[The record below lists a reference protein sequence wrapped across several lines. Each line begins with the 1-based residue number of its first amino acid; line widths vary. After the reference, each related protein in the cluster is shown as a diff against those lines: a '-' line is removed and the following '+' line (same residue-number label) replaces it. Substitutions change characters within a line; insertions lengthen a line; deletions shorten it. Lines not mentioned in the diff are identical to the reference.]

1 MNKDVRKKIQ
11 DLIEQLDAIK
21 TRVEELRDDEDNKY
35 SNLPDSLQSSEKGEK
50 MQEAIDNLDSAFG
63 SIEETMDFLQEA
75 MN

>member
-1 MNKDVRKKIQ
+1 MNKDVRKEIQ

-21 TRVEELRDDEDNKY
+21 TRVEELRDDEDDKY

-50 MQEAIDNLDSAFG
+50 MQEAIDNLDSASG
-63 SIEETMDFLQEA
+63 SIEEAMDFLQEA

>member
-1 MNKDVRKKIQ
+1 MNKDVRKEIQ

-21 TRVEELRDDEDNKY
+21 TRVEKLRDDKDNKY

-50 MQEAIDNLDSAFG
+50 MQEA
-63 SIEETMDFLQEA
+63 

>member
-1 MNKDVRKKIQ
+1 MNKDVRKEIQ

-50 MQEAIDNLDSAFG
+50 MQEAIDNLDSASG
-63 SIEETMDFLQEA
+63 SIEEPMDFLQEA